1 MKAVIYA
8 RYSSDNQR
16 EESIEGQVRE
26 CIAFAERKGYT
37 VIHTYID
44 RALSGTRAD
53 NRPEFQQ
60 MISDSTLREFQYVIV
75 WKIDRFS
82 RDKFDSVK
90 YKYALKS
97 SGVSVIFATEPI
109 DGSPEGQMME
119 SVFEGISVYY
129 IKDLAQKTS
138 RGMTENAIKGKF
150 NGGTLTFGYTIDE
163 NHHFQLDPVNA
174 PIVLDVFTRYSE
186 GETIR
191 SILDDINSKMSN
203 NGRKFTYHFLNWML
217 NNRRY
222 LGEYKFQDTI
232 NNEAIP
238 PIVSQEL
245 FDKCQHRLN
254 VNKHKA
260 GSFKNNKEKYL
271 LTGKIFCGNC
281 GATISGIS
289 GTGKCKSIYR
299 YYKCMN
305 VKKHKCRKKPVQ
317 KELIENIV
325 LNAAMDIFKDK
336 ALIRK
341 ISKACFDLQSKE
353 SPMLPALKRRL
364 RENQKEIK
372 NLMNAIKAGIVLKTT
387 KAELEKLE
395 SEHEQLETNIAMEKL
410 VKPVIPQEKIQA
422 WLMNF
427 AAADLS
433 DHSQKQRI
441 IDIFVNSVYVYD
453 DRVVVFV
460 NYKDGE
466 RCVDFSVVSDSGN
479 PEDAG
484 NSNEK
489 KTNTHENECSPL
501 IKSGDPYGNRKSFRA
516 FRIFLQIAEFRMIEP
531 FTATYGNCVSRNF
544 SYVFAAIMIKNLLIV
559 TGLWKHKPLANL
571 SNS

>member
-16 EESIEGQVRE
+16 EESIEGQIRE
-26 CIAFAERKGYT
+26 CQSFAERKGYT
-37 VIHTYID
+37 VIRTYID

-53 NRPEFQQ
+53 NRPQFQQ

-97 SGVSVIFATEPI
+97 SGVSVISATEPI

-150 NGGTLTFGYTIDE
+150 NGGTLTFGYMIDE

-238 PIVSQEL
+238 PIVTQEL

-260 GSFKNNKEKYL
+260 GSFKTNKEKYL
-271 LTGKIFCGNC
+271 LTGKIFCGIC
-281 GATISGIS
+281 GASISGIS

-317 KELIENIV
+317 KEMIENIV
-325 LNAAMDIFKDK
+325 LNAALDIFKDK

-387 KAELEKLE
+387 KSELEKLE
-395 SEHEQLETNIAMEKL
+395 AEQEQLETNIAMERL
-410 VKPVIPQEKIQA
+410 IKPVIPQERIQA

-433 DHSQKQRI
+433 DQSQKQKI

-453 DRVVVFV
+453 DRMVIFF
-460 NYKDGE
+460 NYRDGE
-466 RCVDFSVVSDSGN
+466 RCVDFSVLSDSEN
-479 PEDAG
+479 PEGAIS
-484 NSNEK
+484 SNEK
-489 KTNTHENECSPL
+489 KTNTHENECSSS
-501 IKSGDPYGNRKSFRA
+501 IKSGDPYGNRKSFHA
-516 FRIFLQIAEFRMIEP
+516 FRIFLQIVEFRMIEP
-531 FTATYGNCVSRNF
+531 FIATYSNCVFRNF
-544 SYVFAAIMIKNLLIV
+544 SYVFAAIMIK
-559 TGLWKHKPLANL
+559 
-571 SNS
+571 

>member
-97 SGVSVIFATEPI
+97 SGVSVISATEPI

-387 KAELEKLE
+387 KSELEKLE
-395 SEHEQLETNIAMEKL
+395 AEQEQLETNIAMEKL

-453 DRVVVFV
+453 DRVGVFV

-544 SYVFAAIMIKNLLIV
+544 SYVFAAIMIK
-559 TGLWKHKPLANL
+559 
-571 SNS
+571 

>member
-16 EESIEGQVRE
+16 EESIEGQFRE
-26 CIAFAERKGYT
+26 CQSFAERKGYS
-37 VIHTYID
+37 VIRTYID

-97 SGVSVIFATEPI
+97 SGVSVISATEPI

-174 PIVLDVFTRYSE
+174 PIVLDVFTRYSD

-191 SILDDINSKMSN
+191 SILDDISSKMSN

-222 LGEYKFQDTI
+222 LGEYKFQDTV

-238 PIVSQEL
+238 PIISQEL

-260 GSFKNNKEKYL
+260 GSFKKNKEKYL
-271 LTGKIFCGNC
+271 LTGKIFCGIC

-305 VKKHKCRKKPVQ
+305 VKKHKCNKKPVQ

-325 LNAAMDIFKDK
+325 LNAALDIFKDK

-387 KAELEKLE
+387 KSELEKLE
-395 SEHEQLETNIAMEKL
+395 AEQEQLEINIAMEKL

-433 DHSQKQRI
+433 DQSQKQRI

-453 DRVVVFV
+453 DRVVIFF

-466 RCVDFSVVSDSGN
+466 RCIEFSVVSDSEN
-479 PEDAG
+479 PEGAIS
-484 NSNEK
+484 SNEK

-544 SYVFAAIMIKNLLIV
+544 SYVFAAIMIK
-559 TGLWKHKPLANL
+559 
-571 SNS
+571 

>member
-26 CIAFAERKGYT
+26 CQSFAERKGYT
-37 VIHTYID
+37 VIRTYID

-97 SGVSVIFATEPI
+97 SGVSVISATEPI

-203 NGRKFTYHFLNWML
+203 NGRKFTYHFLNWTL

-222 LGEYKFQDTI
+222 LGEYKFQDTV

-238 PIVSQEL
+238 PIVTQEL

-260 GSFKNNKEKYL
+260 GSFKKNKEKYL
-271 LTGKIFCGNC
+271 LTGKIFCGIC

-305 VKKHKCRKKPVQ
+305 VKKHKCNKKPVQ

-325 LNAAMDIFKDK
+325 LNAALDIFKDK

-387 KAELEKLE
+387 KSELEKLE
-395 SEHEQLETNIAMEKL
+395 AEQEQLEINIAMEKL

-433 DHSQKQRI
+433 DQSQKQRI

-453 DRVVVFV
+453 DRVVIFF

-466 RCVDFSVVSDSGN
+466 RCIEFSVVSDSEN
-479 PEDAG
+479 PEGAIS
-484 NSNEK
+484 SNEK

-544 SYVFAAIMIKNLLIV
+544 SYVFAAIMIK
-559 TGLWKHKPLANL
+559 
-571 SNS
+571 

>member
-26 CIAFAERKGYT
+26 CQSFAERKGYT
-37 VIHTYID
+37 VIRTYIE

-53 NRPEFQQ
+53 NRPQFQQ

-97 SGVSVIFATEPI
+97 SGVSVISATEPI

-150 NGGTLTFGYTIDE
+150 NGGTLTFGYMIDE

-222 LGEYKFQDTI
+222 LGEYKFQDTV

-238 PIVSQEL
+238 PIVTQEL

-271 LTGKIFCGNC
+271 LTGKIFCGIC

-305 VKKHKCRKKPVQ
+305 VKKHKCNKKPVQ

-387 KAELEKLE
+387 KSELEKLE
-395 SEHEQLETNIAMEKL
+395 AEQEQLETNIAMEKL

-501 IKSGDPYGNRKSFRA
+501 IKSGDPYGNRKSFRD
-516 FRIFLQIAEFRMIEP
+516 FRIFMRIVEFRMIEP
-531 FTATYGNCVSRNF
+531 FAAAYSKCVFRNF
-544 SYVFAAIMIKNLLIV
+544 LYVFAGIMIK
-559 TGLWKHKPLANL
+559 
-571 SNS
+571 

>member
-97 SGVSVIFATEPI
+97 SGVSVISATEPI

-238 PIVSQEL
+238 PIVSREL

-410 VKPVIPQEKIQA
+410 VKPVIPQEKIQV
-422 WLMNF
+422 WLMKF
-427 AAADLS
+427 AASDLS
-433 DHSQKQRI
+433 DKSQKQKI

-453 DRVVVFV
+453 DRVVIFF

-466 RCVDFSVVSDSGN
+466 RCVDFSVLSDSENTEG
-479 PEDAG
+479 AIS
-484 NSNEK
+484 SNDK

-516 FRIFLQIAEFRMIEP
+516 FRIFLQIVEFRMIEP
-531 FTATYGNCVSRNF
+531 FIATYSNCVFRNF
-544 SYVFAAIMIKNLLIV
+544 SYVLVGIMIK
-559 TGLWKHKPLANL
+559 
-571 SNS
+571 

>member
-138 RGMTENAIKGKF
+138 RGMNENAIKGKF

-387 KAELEKLE
+387 KSELEKLE
-395 SEHEQLETNIAMEKL
+395 AEQEQLETNIAMEKL

-544 SYVFAAIMIKNLLIV
+544 SYVFAAIMIK
-559 TGLWKHKPLANL
+559 
-571 SNS
+571 

>member
-1 MKAVIYA
+1 LSHFFCVFCNFI
-8 RYSSDNQR
+8 
-16 EESIEGQVRE
+16 
-26 CIAFAERKGYT
+26 CIGVTGAYKKRPAFAERKGYS
-37 VIHTYID
+37 VIRTYIE

-97 SGVSVIFATEPI
+97 SGVSVISATEPI

-174 PIVLDVFTRYSE
+174 PIVLDVFTRYSD

-191 SILDDINSKMSN
+191 SILDDISSKMSN

-222 LGEYKFQDTI
+222 LGEYKFQDTV

-238 PIVSQEL
+238 PIISQEL

-260 GSFKNNKEKYL
+260 GSFKTNKEKYL

-305 VKKHKCRKKPVQ
+305 VKKHKCNKKPVQ

-325 LNAAMDIFKDK
+325 LNAALDIFKDK

-387 KAELEKLE
+387 KSELEKLE
-395 SEHEQLETNIAMEKL
+395 AEQEQLEINIAMEKL

-433 DHSQKQRI
+433 DQSQKQRI

-453 DRVVVFV
+453 DRVVIFF

-466 RCVDFSVVSDSGN
+466 RCIEFSVVSDSENTEG
-479 PEDAG
+479 AIS
-484 NSNEK
+484 SNEK

-501 IKSGDPYGNRKSFRA
+501 IKSGDPYGNRKSFRD
-516 FRIFLQIAEFRMIEP
+516 FRIFMRIVEFRMIEP
-531 FTATYGNCVSRNF
+531 FAAAYSKCVFRNF
-544 SYVFAAIMIKNLLIV
+544 LYVFAGIMIK
-559 TGLWKHKPLANL
+559 
-571 SNS
+571 

>member
-16 EESIEGQVRE
+16 EESIEGQIRE
-26 CIAFAERKGYT
+26 CQSFAERKGYT
-37 VIHTYID
+37 VIRTYID
-44 RALSGTRAD
+44 RAFSGTRAD

-97 SGVSVIFATEPI
+97 SGVSVISATEPI

-222 LGEYKFQDTI
+222 LGEYKFQDTV

-238 PIVSQEL
+238 PIISQEL

-260 GSFKNNKEKYL
+260 GSFKKNKEKYL
-271 LTGKIFCGNC
+271 LTGKIFCGIC

-305 VKKHKCRKKPVQ
+305 VKKHKCNKKPVQ

-325 LNAAMDIFKDK
+325 LNAALDIFKDK

-387 KAELEKLE
+387 KSELEKLE
-395 SEHEQLETNIAMEKL
+395 AEQEQLETNIAMEKL

-433 DHSQKQRI
+433 DKSQKQKI

-453 DRVVVFV
+453 DRVVIFF

-466 RCVDFSVVSDSGN
+466 QCVDFSVLSDSENTEG
-479 PEDAG
+479 AIS
-484 NSNEK
+484 SNDK

-544 SYVFAAIMIKNLLIV
+544 SYVFAAIMIK
-559 TGLWKHKPLANL
+559 
-571 SNS
+571 

>member
-26 CIAFAERKGYT
+26 CQSFAERKGYS
-37 VIHTYID
+37 VIRTYID

-97 SGVSVIFATEPI
+97 SGVSVISATEPI

-119 SVFEGISVYY
+119 SAFEGISVYY

-138 RGMTENAIKGKF
+138 RGMTENAIKDKF
-150 NGGTLTFGYTIDE
+150 NGGTLTFGYMIDE

-222 LGEYKFQDTI
+222 LGEYKFQDTV

-238 PIVSQEL
+238 PIVTQEL

-271 LTGKIFCGNC
+271 LTGKIFCGIC

-305 VKKHKCRKKPVQ
+305 VKKHKCNKKPVQ

-336 ALIRK
+336 ALVKR

-372 NLMNAIKAGIVLKTT
+372 NLMKAIKAGIVLKTT
-387 KAELEKLE
+387 KSELEKLE
-395 SEHEQLETNIAMEKL
+395 AEQEQLETNIAIEKL

-433 DHSQKQRI
+433 DKSQKQKI
-441 IDIFVNSVYVYD
+441 INIFVNSVYVYD
-453 DRVVVFV
+453 DRVVIFF

-466 RCVDFSVVSDSGN
+466 RCVDFSVLSDSENTEG
-479 PEDAG
+479 AIS
-484 NSNEK
+484 SNEK

-501 IKSGDPYGNRKSFRA
+501 IKSGDPYGNRKSFRD
-516 FRIFLQIAEFRMIEP
+516 FRIFMRIVEFRMIEP
-531 FTATYGNCVSRNF
+531 FAAAYSKCVFRNF
-544 SYVFAAIMIKNLLIV
+544 LYVFAGIMIK
-559 TGLWKHKPLANL
+559 
-571 SNS
+571 

>member
-26 CIAFAERKGYT
+26 CQSFAERKGYT
-37 VIHTYID
+37 VIRTYID

-97 SGVSVIFATEPI
+97 SGVSVISATEPI

-138 RGMTENAIKGKF
+138 RGMTENAIKSKF

-174 PIVLDVFTRYSE
+174 PIVLDVFTKYSE

-203 NGRKFTYHFLNWML
+203 NSRKFTYHFLNWML

-222 LGEYKFQDTI
+222 LGEYKFQDTV

-245 FDKCQHRLN
+245 FDKCQHMLN

-387 KAELEKLE
+387 KSELEKLE
-395 SEHEQLETNIAMEKL
+395 AEQEQLETNIAMEKL

-427 AAADLS
+427 ASANLS
-433 DHSQKQRI
+433 DQSQKQKI

-453 DRVVVFV
+453 DRVVIFF

-466 RCVDFSVVSDSGN
+466 RCIDFSVVDKF
-479 PEDAG
+479 E

-516 FRIFLQIAEFRMIEP
+516 FRIFLQIAEFCMIEP

-544 SYVFAAIMIKNLLIV
+544 SYVFAAIMIK
-559 TGLWKHKPLANL
+559 
-571 SNS
+571 

>member
-26 CIAFAERKGYT
+26 CQSFAERKGYT
-37 VIHTYID
+37 VIRTYID

-53 NRPEFQQ
+53 NRPQFQQ

-97 SGVSVIFATEPI
+97 SGVSVISATEPI

-150 NGGTLTFGYTIDE
+150 NGGTLTFGYMIDE

-222 LGEYKFQDTI
+222 LGEYKFQDTV

-238 PIVSQEL
+238 PIVTQEL

-271 LTGKIFCGNC
+271 LTGKIFCGIC

-305 VKKHKCRKKPVQ
+305 VKKHKCNKKPVQ

-387 KAELEKLE
+387 KSELEKLE
-395 SEHEQLETNIAMEKL
+395 AEQEQLETNIAMEKL

-501 IKSGDPYGNRKSFRA
+501 IKSGDPYGNRKSFRD
-516 FRIFLQIAEFRMIEP
+516 FRIFMRIVEFRMIEP
-531 FTATYGNCVSRNF
+531 FAAAYSKCVFRNF
-544 SYVFAAIMIKNLLIV
+544 LYVFAGIMIK
-559 TGLWKHKPLANL
+559 
-571 SNS
+571 

>member
-26 CIAFAERKGYT
+26 CQSFAERKGYS
-37 VIHTYID
+37 VIRTYID

-97 SGVSVIFATEPI
+97 SGVSVISATEPI

-174 PIVLDVFTRYSE
+174 PIVLDVFTRYSD

-191 SILDDINSKMSN
+191 SILDDISSKMSN

-222 LGEYKFQDTI
+222 LGEYKFQDTV

-238 PIVSQEL
+238 PIISQEL

-260 GSFKNNKEKYL
+260 GSFKKNKEKYL
-271 LTGKIFCGNC
+271 LTGKIFCGIC

-305 VKKHKCRKKPVQ
+305 VKKHKCNKKPVQ

-325 LNAAMDIFKDK
+325 LNAALDIFKDK

-395 SEHEQLETNIAMEKL
+395 SEQEQLETNIAMEKL
-410 VKPVIPQEKIQA
+410 VKPVIPQEKIQV
-422 WLMNF
+422 WLMKF
-427 AAADLS
+427 AASDLS
-433 DHSQKQRI
+433 DQSQKQRI

-453 DRVVVFV
+453 DRVVIFF

-466 RCVDFSVVSDSGN
+466 RCVDFSVLSDSEN
-479 PEDAG
+479 PKGAIS
-484 NSNEK
+484 SNKK

-544 SYVFAAIMIKNLLIV
+544 SYVFAAIMIK
-559 TGLWKHKPLANL
+559 
-571 SNS
+571 

>member
-26 CIAFAERKGYT
+26 CQSFAERKGYT
-37 VIHTYID
+37 VIRTYID

-53 NRPEFQQ
+53 NRPQFQQ

-97 SGVSVIFATEPI
+97 SGVSVISATEPI

-150 NGGTLTFGYTIDE
+150 NGGTLTFGYMIDE

-222 LGEYKFQDTI
+222 LGEYKFQDTV

-238 PIVSQEL
+238 PIVTQEL

-271 LTGKIFCGNC
+271 LTGKIFCGIC

-289 GTGKCKSIYR
+289 GTGKCKSVYR

-317 KELIENIV
+317 KEMIENIV

-336 ALIRK
+336 ALVKR

-387 KAELEKLE
+387 KSELEKLE
-395 SEHEQLETNIAMEKL
+395 SEQEQLETNIAMEKL

-427 AAADLS
+427 ASADLS
-433 DHSQKQRI
+433 DRPQKQKI

-453 DRVVVFV
+453 DRVVIFF

-466 RCVDFSVVSDSGN
+466 RCIDFSVVSDSEN
-479 PEDAG
+479 SKNTES
-484 NSNEK
+484 SNEK

-501 IKSGDPYGNRKSFRA
+501 IKSGDPYGNRKSFRD
-516 FRIFLQIAEFRMIEP
+516 FRIFMRIVEFRMIEP
-531 FTATYGNCVSRNF
+531 FAAAYSKCVFRNF
-544 SYVFAAIMIKNLLIV
+544 LYVFAGIMIK
-559 TGLWKHKPLANL
+559 
-571 SNS
+571 

>member
-26 CIAFAERKGYT
+26 CQSFAERKGYT
-37 VIHTYID
+37 VIRTYID

-97 SGVSVIFATEPI
+97 SGVSVISATEPI

-129 IKDLAQKTS
+129 IKDLAQ
-138 RGMTENAIKGKF
+138 
-150 NGGTLTFGYTIDE
+150 
-163 NHHFQLDPVNA
+163 LDPVNA
-174 PIVLDVFTRYSE
+174 PIVLDDFTRYSE

-191 SILDDINSKMSN
+191 SILEGINSKMSN

-238 PIVSQEL
+238 PIVTQEL

-305 VKKHKCRKKPVQ
+305 VKKHKCNKKPVQ

-336 ALIRK
+336 ALVKR

-372 NLMNAIKAGIVLKTT
+372 NLMKAIKAGIVLKTT
-387 KAELEKLE
+387 KSELEKLE
-395 SEHEQLETNIAMEKL
+395 AEQEQLETNIAIEKL

-433 DHSQKQRI
+433 DKSQKQKI

-453 DRVVVFV
+453 DRVVIFF
-460 NYKDGE
+460 NYKDGV
-466 RCVDFSVVSDSGN
+466 RCVDFSVLSDSENTEG
-479 PEDAG
+479 AIS
-484 NSNEK
+484 SNEK

-501 IKSGDPYGNRKSFRA
+501 IKSGDPYGN
-516 FRIFLQIAEFRMIEP
+516 
-531 FTATYGNCVSRNF
+531 
-544 SYVFAAIMIKNLLIV
+544 
-559 TGLWKHKPLANL
+559 
-571 SNS
+571 

>member
-26 CIAFAERKGYT
+26 CQSFAERKGYT
-37 VIHTYID
+37 VIRTFID

-53 NRPEFQQ
+53 NRPQFQQ

-97 SGVSVIFATEPI
+97 SGVSVISATEPI

-138 RGMTENAIKGKF
+138 RGMTENAIKDKF
-150 NGGTLTFGYTIDE
+150 NGGTLTFGYMIDE
-163 NHHFQLDPVNA
+163 NHHFQLDPANA
-174 PIVLDVFTRYSE
+174 PIVLDVFTRFSE

-191 SILDDINSKMSN
+191 SIIDDINSKMSN

-222 LGEYKFQDTI
+222 LGEYKFQDTV

-238 PIVSQEL
+238 PIISQEL

-260 GSFKNNKEKYL
+260 GSFKKNKEKYL
-271 LTGKIFCGNC
+271 LTGKIFCGIC

-305 VKKHKCRKKPVQ
+305 VKKHKCNKKPVQ

-325 LNAAMDIFKDK
+325 LNAALDIFKDK

-387 KAELEKLE
+387 KSELEKLE
-395 SEHEQLETNIAMEKL
+395 AEQEQLEINIAMEKL

-433 DHSQKQRI
+433 DQSQKQRI

-453 DRVVVFV
+453 DRVVIFF

-466 RCVDFSVVSDSGN
+466 RCIEFSVVSDSEN
-479 PEDAG
+479 PEGAIS
-484 NSNEK
+484 SNEK

-544 SYVFAAIMIKNLLIV
+544 SYVFAAIMIK
-559 TGLWKHKPLANL
+559 
-571 SNS
+571 

>member
-97 SGVSVIFATEPI
+97 SGVSVISATEPI

-238 PIVSQEL
+238 PIVSREL

-271 LTGKIFCGNC
+271 LTGKIFCGIC

-325 LNAAMDIFKDK
+325 LNAALDIFKDK

-387 KAELEKLE
+387 KSELEKLE
-395 SEHEQLETNIAMEKL
+395 AEQEQLETNIAIEKL
-410 VKPVIPQEKIQA
+410 VKPVIPQEKIQV
-422 WLMNF
+422 WLMKF
-427 AAADLS
+427 AASDLS
-433 DHSQKQRI
+433 DKSQKQKI

-453 DRVVVFV
+453 DRVVIFF

-466 RCVDFSVVSDSGN
+466 RCVDFSVLSDSENTEG
-479 PEDAG
+479 AIS
-484 NSNEK
+484 SNDK

-501 IKSGDPYGNRKSFRA
+501 IKSGDPYGNRKSFRD
-516 FRIFLQIAEFRMIEP
+516 FRIFMRIVEFRMIEP
-531 FTATYGNCVSRNF
+531 FAAAYSKCVFRNF
-544 SYVFAAIMIKNLLIV
+544 LYVFAGIMIK
-559 TGLWKHKPLANL
+559 
-571 SNS
+571 

>member
-97 SGVSVIFATEPI
+97 SGVSVISATEPI

-138 RGMTENAIKGKF
+138 RGMTENTIKGKF

-222 LGEYKFQDTI
+222 LGEYKFQDTV

-238 PIVSQEL
+238 PIISQEL

-260 GSFKNNKEKYL
+260 GSFKKNKEKYL
-271 LTGKIFCGNC
+271 LTGKIFCGIC

-305 VKKHKCRKKPVQ
+305 VKKHKCNKKPVQ

-325 LNAAMDIFKDK
+325 LNAALDIFKDK

-387 KAELEKLE
+387 KSELEKLE
-395 SEHEQLETNIAMEKL
+395 AEQEQLEINIAMEKL

-433 DHSQKQRI
+433 DQSQKQRI

-453 DRVVVFV
+453 DRVVIFF

-466 RCVDFSVVSDSGN
+466 RCIEFSVVSDSEN
-479 PEDAG
+479 PEGAIS
-484 NSNEK
+484 SNEK

-544 SYVFAAIMIKNLLIV
+544 SYVFAAIMIK
-559 TGLWKHKPLANL
+559 
-571 SNS
+571 

>member
-26 CIAFAERKGYT
+26 CQSFAERKGYS
-37 VIHTYID
+37 VIRTYID

-97 SGVSVIFATEPI
+97 SGVSVISATEPI

-174 PIVLDVFTRYSE
+174 PIVLDVFTRYSD

-191 SILDDINSKMSN
+191 SILDDISSKMSN

-222 LGEYKFQDTI
+222 LGEYKFQDTV

-238 PIVSQEL
+238 PIISQEL

-260 GSFKNNKEKYL
+260 GSFKKNKEKYL
-271 LTGKIFCGNC
+271 LTGKIFCGIC

-305 VKKHKCRKKPVQ
+305 VKKHKCNKKPVQ

-395 SEHEQLETNIAMEKL
+395 SEQEQLETNIAMEKL
-410 VKPVIPQEKIQA
+410 VKPVIPQEKIQV
-422 WLMNF
+422 WLMKF
-427 AAADLS
+427 AASDLS
-433 DHSQKQRI
+433 DQSQKQRI

-453 DRVVVFV
+453 DRVVIFF

-466 RCVDFSVVSDSGN
+466 RCVDFSVLSDSEN
-479 PEDAG
+479 PKGAIS
-484 NSNEK
+484 SNKK

-544 SYVFAAIMIKNLLIV
+544 SYVFAAIMIK
-559 TGLWKHKPLANL
+559 
-571 SNS
+571 

>member
-387 KAELEKLE
+387 KSELEKLE
-395 SEHEQLETNIAMEKL
+395 AEQEQLETNIAMEKL
-410 VKPVIPQEKIQA
+410 VKPVIPQEKIQV
-422 WLMNF
+422 WLMKF
-427 AAADLS
+427 AASDLS
-433 DHSQKQRI
+433 DQSQKQKI

-453 DRVVVFV
+453 DRVVIFF

-516 FRIFLQIAEFRMIEP
+516 FRIFLQIVEFRMIEP

-544 SYVFAAIMIKNLLIV
+544 SYVFAAIMIK
-559 TGLWKHKPLANL
+559 
-571 SNS
+571 

>member
-1 MKAVIYA
+1 MKSVIYA

-26 CIAFAERKGYT
+26 CQSFAERKGYS
-37 VIHTYID
+37 VIRTYID

-53 NRPEFQQ
+53 NRPQFQQ

-97 SGVSVIFATEPI
+97 SGVSVISATEPI

-174 PIVLDVFTRYSE
+174 PIVLNVFTRYSE

-191 SILDDINSKMSN
+191 SILDGINSKMSN
-203 NGRKFTYHFLNWML
+203 NGRKFTYHFLNWMM

-238 PIVSQEL
+238 PIISQEL

-305 VKKHKCRKKPVQ
+305 VKKHKCSKKPVQ
-317 KELIENIV
+317 KELIENLV
-325 LNAAMDIFKDK
+325 LNSAMDIFKDK
-336 ALIRK
+336 ALVKR
-341 ISKACFDLQSKE
+341 ISKACFDLQPKE

-364 RENQKEIK
+364 KENQKEIK
-372 NLMNAIKAGIVLKTT
+372 NLMTAIKAGIVLKTT
-387 KAELEKLE
+387 KSELGQHRTK
-395 SEHEQLETNIAMEKL
+395 STN
-410 VKPVIPQEKIQA
+410 
-422 WLMNF
+422 
-427 AAADLS
+427 
-433 DHSQKQRI
+433 
-441 IDIFVNSVYVYD
+441 
-453 DRVVVFV
+453 
-460 NYKDGE
+460 
-466 RCVDFSVVSDSGN
+466 
-479 PEDAG
+479 
-484 NSNEK
+484 
-489 KTNTHENECSPL
+489 
-501 IKSGDPYGNRKSFRA
+501 
-516 FRIFLQIAEFRMIEP
+516 
-531 FTATYGNCVSRNF
+531 
-544 SYVFAAIMIKNLLIV
+544 
-559 TGLWKHKPLANL
+559 
-571 SNS
+571 

>member
-97 SGVSVIFATEPI
+97 SGVSVISATEPI

-138 RGMTENAIKGKF
+138 RGMTENTIKGKF

-191 SILDDINSKMSN
+191 SIIDDINSKMSN

-222 LGEYKFQDTI
+222 LGEYKFQDTV

-238 PIVSQEL
+238 PIISQEL

-260 GSFKNNKEKYL
+260 GSFKKNKEKYL
-271 LTGKIFCGNC
+271 LTGKIFCGIC

-305 VKKHKCRKKPVQ
+305 VKKHKCNKKPVQ

-325 LNAAMDIFKDK
+325 LNAALDIFKDK

-387 KAELEKLE
+387 KSELEKLE
-395 SEHEQLETNIAMEKL
+395 AEQEQLEINIAMEKL

-433 DHSQKQRI
+433 DQSQKQRI

-453 DRVVVFV
+453 DRVVIFF

-466 RCVDFSVVSDSGN
+466 RCIEFSVVSDSEN
-479 PEDAG
+479 PEGAIS
-484 NSNEK
+484 SNEK

-544 SYVFAAIMIKNLLIV
+544 SYVFAAIMIK
-559 TGLWKHKPLANL
+559 
-571 SNS
+571 

>member
-26 CIAFAERKGYT
+26 CQSFAERKGYT
-37 VIHTYID
+37 VIRTYID

-97 SGVSVIFATEPI
+97 SGVSVISATEPI

-191 SILDDINSKMSN
+191 SILEGINSKMSN
-203 NGRKFTYHFLNWML
+203 NGRKFTYQFQNWML

-238 PIVSQEL
+238 PIVTQEL

-271 LTGKIFCGNC
+271 LTGKIFCGIC

-305 VKKHKCRKKPVQ
+305 VKKHKCNKKPVQ

-336 ALIRK
+336 ALVKR

-372 NLMNAIKAGIVLKTT
+372 NLMKAIKAGIVLKTT
-387 KAELEKLE
+387 KSELEKLE
-395 SEHEQLETNIAMEKL
+395 AEQEQLETNIAIEKL

-433 DHSQKQRI
+433 DKSQKQKI

-453 DRVVVFV
+453 DRVVIFF

-466 RCVDFSVVSDSGN
+466 RCVDFSIVDN
-479 PEDAG
+479 PESA
-484 NSNEK
+484 NEK

-501 IKSGDPYGNRKSFRA
+501 IKSGDPYGNRKSFRD

-531 FTATYGNCVSRNF
+531 FTATYAKCVFRNF
-544 SYVFAAIMIKNLLIV
+544 SYVFAGIMIK
-559 TGLWKHKPLANL
+559 
-571 SNS
+571 

>member
-16 EESIEGQVRE
+16 EESIEGQIRE
-26 CIAFAERKGYT
+26 CQSFAERKGYT
-37 VIHTYID
+37 VIRTYID

-53 NRPEFQQ
+53 NRPQFQQ

-97 SGVSVIFATEPI
+97 SGVSVISATEPI

-174 PIVLDVFTRYSE
+174 PIVLDVFTRYSD

-191 SILDDINSKMSN
+191 SILDDINNKMSN

-222 LGEYKFQDTI
+222 LGEYKFQDTV

-238 PIVSQEL
+238 PIISQEL

-305 VKKHKCRKKPVQ
+305 VKKHKCNKKPVQ

-387 KAELEKLE
+387 KSELEKLE
-395 SEHEQLETNIAMEKL
+395 AEQEQLETNIAMEKL

-422 WLMNF
+422 WLMRF

-433 DHSQKQRI
+433 DQSQKQKI

-453 DRVVVFV
+453 DRVVIFF

-466 RCVDFSVVSDSGN
+466 RCVDFSVLSDSEN
-479 PEDAG
+479 PEGAIS
-484 NSNEK
+484 SNEK
-489 KTNTHENECSPL
+489 KTNTHENECSSL
-501 IKSGDPYGNRKSFRA
+501 IKFGDPYGN
-516 FRIFLQIAEFRMIEP
+516 
-531 FTATYGNCVSRNF
+531 
-544 SYVFAAIMIKNLLIV
+544 
-559 TGLWKHKPLANL
+559 
-571 SNS
+571 

>member
-26 CIAFAERKGYT
+26 CQSFAERKGYS
-37 VIHTYID
+37 VIRTYID

-60 MISDSTLREFQYVIV
+60 MISVSTLREFQYVIV

-97 SGVSVIFATEPI
+97 SGVSVISATEPI

-174 PIVLDVFTRYSE
+174 PIVLDVFTRYSD

-191 SILDDINSKMSN
+191 SILDDISSKMSN

-222 LGEYKFQDTI
+222 LGEYKFQDTV

-238 PIVSQEL
+238 PIISQEL

-260 GSFKNNKEKYL
+260 GSFKKNKEKYL
-271 LTGKIFCGNC
+271 LTGKIFCGIC

-305 VKKHKCRKKPVQ
+305 VKKHKCNKKPVQ

-325 LNAAMDIFKDK
+325 LNAALDIFKDK

-387 KAELEKLE
+387 KSELEKLE
-395 SEHEQLETNIAMEKL
+395 AEQEQLEINIAMEKL

-433 DHSQKQRI
+433 DQSQKQRI

-453 DRVVVFV
+453 DRVVIFF

-466 RCVDFSVVSDSGN
+466 RCIEFSVVSDSEN
-479 PEDAG
+479 PEGAIS
-484 NSNEK
+484 SNEK

-544 SYVFAAIMIKNLLIV
+544 SYVFAAIMIK
-559 TGLWKHKPLANL
+559 
-571 SNS
+571 

>member
-26 CIAFAERKGYT
+26 CQSFAERKGYT
-37 VIHTYID
+37 VIRTFID

-53 NRPEFQQ
+53 NRPQFQQ

-97 SGVSVIFATEPI
+97 SGVSVISATEPI

-138 RGMTENAIKGKF
+138 RGMTENAIKDKF
-150 NGGTLTFGYTIDE
+150 NGGTLTFGYMIDE
-163 NHHFQLDPVNA
+163 NHHFQLDPANA
-174 PIVLDVFTRYSE
+174 PIVLDVFTRFSE

-191 SILDDINSKMSN
+191 SIIDDINSKMSN

-222 LGEYKFQDTI
+222 LGEYKFQDTV

-238 PIVSQEL
+238 PIISQEL

-305 VKKHKCRKKPVQ
+305 VKKHKCNKKPVQ

-395 SEHEQLETNIAMEKL
+395 SEQEQLETNIAMEKL
-410 VKPVIPQEKIQA
+410 VKPVIPQEKIQV
-422 WLMNF
+422 WLMKF
-427 AAADLS
+427 AASDLS
-433 DHSQKQRI
+433 DQSQKQRI

-453 DRVVVFV
+453 DRVVIFF

-466 RCVDFSVVSDSGN
+466 RCVDFSVLSDSEN
-479 PEDAG
+479 PKGAIS
-484 NSNEK
+484 SNKK

-544 SYVFAAIMIKNLLIV
+544 SYVFAAIMIK
-559 TGLWKHKPLANL
+559 
-571 SNS
+571 

>member
-305 VKKHKCRKKPVQ
+305 VKKHKCCKKPVQ

-387 KAELEKLE
+387 KSELEKLE
-395 SEHEQLETNIAMEKL
+395 AEQEQLETNIAMEKL

-544 SYVFAAIMIKNLLIV
+544 SYVFAAIMIK
-559 TGLWKHKPLANL
+559 
-571 SNS
+571 

>member
-1 MKAVIYA
+1 
-8 RYSSDNQR
+8 
-16 EESIEGQVRE
+16 
-26 CIAFAERKGYT
+26 
-37 VIHTYID
+37 
-44 RALSGTRAD
+44 
-53 NRPEFQQ
+53 
-60 MISDSTLREFQYVIV
+60 
-75 WKIDRFS
+75 
-82 RDKFDSVK
+82 
-90 YKYALKS
+90 
-97 SGVSVIFATEPI
+97 
-109 DGSPEGQMME
+109 
-119 SVFEGISVYY
+119 
-129 IKDLAQKTS
+129 
-138 RGMTENAIKGKF
+138 
-150 NGGTLTFGYTIDE
+150 
-163 NHHFQLDPVNA
+163 
-174 PIVLDVFTRYSE
+174 
-186 GETIR
+186 
-191 SILDDINSKMSN
+191 
-203 NGRKFTYHFLNWML
+203 
-217 NNRRY
+217 
-222 LGEYKFQDTI
+222 
-232 NNEAIP
+232 
-238 PIVSQEL
+238 
-245 FDKCQHRLN
+245 
-254 VNKHKA
+254 
-260 GSFKNNKEKYL
+260 
-271 LTGKIFCGNC
+271 
-281 GATISGIS
+281 
-289 GTGKCKSIYR
+289 
-299 YYKCMN
+299 MN

-395 SEHEQLETNIAMEKL
+395 AEQEQLETNIAMEKL

-501 IKSGDPYGNRKSFRA
+501 IKSGDPGGSPTRSSRTSTNGYAS
-516 FRIFLQIAEFRMIEP
+516 
-531 FTATYGNCVSRNF
+531 TATARSR
-544 SYVFAAIMIKNLLIV
+544 
-559 TGLWKHKPLANL
+559 
-571 SNS
+571 

>member
-26 CIAFAERKGYT
+26 CQSFAERKGYT
-37 VIHTYID
+37 VIRTYID

-53 NRPEFQQ
+53 NRPQFQQ

-97 SGVSVIFATEPI
+97 SGVSVISATEPI

-150 NGGTLTFGYTIDE
+150 NGGTLTFGYMIDE

-191 SILDDINSKMSN
+191 SILDDINIKMSN

-222 LGEYKFQDTI
+222 LGEYKFQDTV

-238 PIVSQEL
+238 PIVTQEL

-271 LTGKIFCGNC
+271 LTGKIFCGIC

-305 VKKHKCRKKPVQ
+305 VKKHKCNKKPVQ

-336 ALIRK
+336 ALVKR

-372 NLMNAIKAGIVLKTT
+372 NLMKAIKAGIVLKTT
-387 KAELEKLE
+387 KSELEKLE
-395 SEHEQLETNIAMEKL
+395 AEQEQLETNIAIEKL

-433 DHSQKQRI
+433 DKSQKQKI
-441 IDIFVNSVYVYD
+441 INIFVNSVYVYD
-453 DRVVVFV
+453 DRVVIFF

-466 RCVDFSVVSDSGN
+466 RCVDFSVLSDSENTEG
-479 PEDAG
+479 AIS
-484 NSNEK
+484 SNEK

-501 IKSGDPYGNRKSFRA
+501 IKSGDPYGNRKSFRD
-516 FRIFLQIAEFRMIEP
+516 FRIFMRIVEFRMIEP
-531 FTATYGNCVSRNF
+531 FAAAYSKCVFRNF
-544 SYVFAAIMIKNLLIV
+544 LYVFAGIMIK
-559 TGLWKHKPLANL
+559 
-571 SNS
+571 

>member
-26 CIAFAERKGYT
+26 CQSFAERKGYS
-37 VIHTYID
+37 VIRTYID

-97 SGVSVIFATEPI
+97 SGVSVISATEPI

-174 PIVLDVFTRYSE
+174 PIVLDVFTRYSD

-191 SILDDINSKMSN
+191 SILDDISSKMSN

-222 LGEYKFQDTI
+222 LGEYKFQDTV

-238 PIVSQEL
+238 PIISQEL

-260 GSFKNNKEKYL
+260 GSFKTNKEKYL

-305 VKKHKCRKKPVQ
+305 VKKHKCNKKPVQ

-325 LNAAMDIFKDK
+325 LNAALDIFKDK

-387 KAELEKLE
+387 KSELEKLE
-395 SEHEQLETNIAMEKL
+395 AEQEQLEINIAMEKL

-433 DHSQKQRI
+433 DQSQKQRI

-453 DRVVVFV
+453 DRVVIFF

-466 RCVDFSVVSDSGN
+466 RCVDFSVLSDSEN
-479 PEDAG
+479 PKGAIS
-484 NSNEK
+484 SNKK

-501 IKSGDPYGNRKSFRA
+501 IKSGDPYGN
-516 FRIFLQIAEFRMIEP
+516 
-531 FTATYGNCVSRNF
+531 
-544 SYVFAAIMIKNLLIV
+544 
-559 TGLWKHKPLANL
+559 
-571 SNS
+571 

>member
-1 MKAVIYA
+1 MLLRDPGGRSSMKAVIYA

-97 SGVSVIFATEPI
+97 SGVSVISATEPI

-410 VKPVIPQEKIQA
+410 VKPVIPQEKIQV
-422 WLMNF
+422 WLMKF
-427 AAADLS
+427 AASDLS
-433 DHSQKQRI
+433 DQSQKQKI

-453 DRVVVFV
+453 DRVVIFF

-466 RCVDFSVVSDSGN
+466 QCVDFSVLSDSENTEG
-479 PEDAG
+479 AIS
-484 NSNEK
+484 SNDK

-544 SYVFAAIMIKNLLIV
+544 SYVFAAIMIK
-559 TGLWKHKPLANL
+559 
-571 SNS
+571 